1 MPTSRRSSR
10 DCFFEKCKFPQ
21 SFPLMGNREIRNP
34 SHPLAGRKSG
44 RYVQNGSCA
53 SGLMRAP
60 CHLVSPC
67 LFVRLT
73 GENSRC
79 ASRTNSSDS
88 DPRIHKGNITMLQNR
103 AAHAAAVAI
112 LLFCETA
119 AAFMSPG
126 RVLLFGGGGSSRLGG
141 CTRSGATPSRVTK
154 AATSMAAATTSKLGK
169 TLKKPTG
176 ALTIGF
182 QVCPAAQMKER
193 DVEELSA
200 VLRKSKAS
208 IIFSDAASLPSFTK
222 EQSKA
227 KGNFPGPCP
236 VVAWAAS
243 EEDMAASKEAG
254 AVGVVVS
261 VSELGVEK
269 AATLAESAPIDVIFQ
284 VKSVSEAEEAVKAGA
299 KVVLVSGAE
308 DLEAVRGA
316 IPQDVAAIAS
326 VGSMMPGNAEADT
339 ARALKAAG

>member
-1 MPTSRRSSR
+1 M
-10 DCFFEKCKFPQ
+10 
-21 SFPLMGNREIRNP
+21 
-34 SHPLAGRKSG
+34 
-44 RYVQNGSCA
+44 
-53 SGLMRAP
+53 
-60 CHLVSPC
+60 
-67 LFVRLT
+67 FVRLT
-73 GENSRC
+73 GENSRWS
-79 ASRTNSSDS
+79 SRTNSSDS

-126 RVLLFGGGGSSRLGG
+126 KVLLFGGGWSRLGG

-254 AVGVVVS
+254 AAGVVVS

-316 IPQDVAAIAS
+316 IPKDVAAIAS
-326 VGSMMPGNAEADT
+326 VESMMPGNAEADT